1 MSTHV
6 EKALRAKNE
15 EKEGITNSCTKATK
29 VTTTSISFD
38 RPDQLK

>member
-6 EKALRAKNE
+6 EKALTAKNE
-15 EKEGITNSCTKATK
+15 EKEGITNSCTKAT
-29 VTTTSISFD
+29 TTSISFD